1 MIKGL
6 IVSILVLVTF
16 DGISCSCF
24 FSPEE
29 KWQKE
34 MINSADVIFIGTA
47 RLDASV
53 QNIIY
58 LGSDSLVQIEQLI
71 FEVNES
77 FKGLKWKREIKL
89 YSHGCDGGYKVGN
102 QYLIFGYNDGNPKLL
117 RADMC
122 GAYTENEH
130 QGGMHIDSKHYR
142 KLKELILREKKR
154 LKF

>member
-77 FKGLKWKREIKL
+77 FKR
-89 YSHGCDGGYKVGN
+89 SKVETRN
-102 QYLIFGYNDGNPKLL
+102 QTLFSRMRRWLQGWESIFNFWIQRRK
-117 RADMC
+117 
-122 GAYTENEH
+122 
-130 QGGMHIDSKHYR
+130 SKAVTC
-142 KLKELILREKKR
+142 
-154 LKF
+154 